1 MRTRYSSSRHSRYAG
16 LRLASGVQLKYFLRY
31 HRLPAGMNDGR
42 IDVIERVLGY
52 VASGKLAGEAV
63 DRAIVE
69 FLEYRNKRVYLYKV
83 DPAALERTL
92 ATSLTRRIGNWSEAR
107 IEAQPDAPR
116 QNYAY
121 VDPRHVRVTFSETHR
136 HPAIRLADERVGW
149 RRVGKVIVLDVNR
162 STGFVTMSYDPPG
175 RIHPHGRRPLDY
187 YAHYRT
193 KAEELLGGPLS
204 PFPLHRALVGLE
216 SGDLVRIQQGRG
228 STLDGRVDLVA
239 LGFDVRAMTVF
250 QAVKPSIALRDS
262 GRYVWL
268 PGGQPGN
275 GAPHLLREVPT
286 DIYATTSMVRFT
298 RDSLVQEVR
307 YVLEQIQAHA

>member
-1 MRTRYSSSRHSRYAG
+1 MRTRDHSSRQSRYAG
-16 LRLASGVQLKYFLRY
+16 LRLASGIQLKYFLRY

-42 IDVIERVLGY
+42 AEVIERVLGY
-52 VASGKLAGEAV
+52 VASGRLAGETV

-69 FLEYRNKRVYLYKV
+69 FLEYRNKRVYLYKADV
-83 DPAALERTL
+83 GTVERTPD
-92 ATSLTRRIGNWSEAR
+92 SPFSRRIQSWSEAR
-107 IEAQPDAPR
+107 IEPRPDTPR

-121 VDPRHVRVTFSETHR
+121 VDSRHIRVTFSETHR
-136 HPAIRLADERVGW
+136 HPAIRLSEARVGW
-149 RRVGKVIVLDVNR
+149 RHVGKVVVLDVDR
-162 STGFVTMSYDPPG
+162 ETGFTTLSYDPPG
-175 RIHPHGRRPLDY
+175 RLHPHGRRPLDY
-187 YAHYRT
+187 FAHYRA
-193 KAEELLGGPLS
+193 KAESLLGGPLS
-204 PFPLHRALVGLE
+204 PFPLHRALVELE

-275 GAPHLLREVPT
+275 GAPHLLREIPT

-307 YVLEQIQAHA
+307 YVLDQIRAHA